1 MPDFSIEVPY
11 ELDANYSL
19 LIEDDGRV
27 AYAYLIEYGDITG
40 DVWLYN
46 HQEAMIH
53 VDWNNQQMPW
63 LNPPEYL
70 KNDIS
75 IAPIN
80 NESEVRCEWNE
91 SPNDGLIEVSISIRG
106 KFIAQLLS
114 GARPG
119 WSTLVVKDGPFASV
133 Y

>member
-1 MPDFSIEVPY
+1 MPDFSMQVPC
-11 ELDANYSL
+11 ELDPNYSL

-46 HQEAMIH
+46 HREAMQQ
-53 VDWNNQQMPW
+53 VNWNDQQMPW

-70 KNDIS
+70 NAGVS
-75 IAPIN
+75 IAPIT
-80 NESEVRCEWNE
+80 NESEVRCEWTE
-91 SPNDGLIEVSISIRG
+91 SKDDGLIEVGIYIRD
-106 KFIAQLLS
+106 KFIASITS
-114 GARPG
+114 GSKPG
-119 WSTLVVKDGPFASV
+119 WSVLVIKDGPLGLI